1 MTDLEEF
8 LQQYKKTGVGEYH
21 FDIEELQ
28 GYTDKLDHQE
38 RFVFPSVKKV
48 GFGNEKLSE
57 LWEALKYPGEY

>member
-38 RFVFPSVKKV
+38 RFGFLAIKV
-48 GFGNEKLSE
+48 GFDDEILSE
-57 LWEALKYPGEY
+57 LSKVLTYPGEY